1 MFAFVSPL
9 RYNSSMK
16 QTLTAKLKILPDQED
31 RQLLID
37 TMHAYTAA
45 CDFVSSHVFLFHDLS
60 LSSLNRELYRTIRGR
75 FGLRAQMAQSVLRTV
90 VAGYKAVLSSQHHW
104 IRIRFNKPQMDLVW
118 NRDYS
123 LNRDRTLFS
132 VGTLQGR
139 IKVPFFAKG
148 VDIDGRFGT
157 AKLVY
162 KHGRFFLHVPVTK
175 ELDEISAADV
185 TNVVGIDRGIR
196 FLVAAYDSEG
206 RSTFFSG
213 SAVKQKRAHYKALR
227 RELQQV
233 KTPSSRRRLKAI
245 GQRENRFVRDV
256 DHCISKALA
265 ENNPEG
271 TPFVLEDLTGIRA
284 ATERVRVRDRYVSV
298 SWAYYDLQQKL
309 VYKALK
315 NRQSVITVDPAYT
328 SQTCP
333 KCGHVS
339 RGNRDKKNHIFCCEH
354 CGYTSNDDRIG
365 AMNLHRMGTEYLMQ
379 CQGSMPSLTGSQSIG
394 PDVTTAA
401 TAVTNVGGRKADYH
415 GSVTSSL
422 LKASA

>member
-1 MFAFVSPL
+1 MFAFVSSL

-90 VAGYKAVLSSQHHW
+90 VAGYKAVLSGQHHW

-148 VDIDGRFGT
+148 VDID
-157 AKLVY
+157 
-162 KHGRFFLHVPVTK
+162 
-175 ELDEISAADV
+175 
-185 TNVVGIDRGIR
+185 RGIR
-196 FLVAAYDSEG
+196 FLAAAYDSEG

-271 TPFVLEDLTGIRA
+271 TLFVLEDLTGIRA

>member
-139 IKVPFFAKG
+139 IKVPFLAKG

-196 FLVAAYDSEG
+196 FLAAAYDSEG

-265 ENNPEG
+265 ENNPSAR
-271 TPFVLEDLTGIRA
+271 PPN
-284 ATERVRVRDRYVSV
+284 VSV
-298 SWAYYDLQQKL
+298 SGTGMSL
-309 VYKALK
+309 
-315 NRQSVITVDPAYT
+315 SPGPIM
-328 SQTCP
+328 TCSRSWSTRP
-333 KCGHVS
+333 LRIVS
-339 RGNRDKKNHIFCCEH
+339 P
-354 CGYTSNDDRIG
+354 
-365 AMNLHRMGTEYLMQ
+365 L
-379 CQGSMPSLTGSQSIG
+379 SQSIRPTPPRPARSAG
-394 PDVTTAA
+394 MCP
-401 TAVTNVGGRKADYH
+401 AVTATRRTISSAANTADTH
-415 GSVTSSL
+415 PMTTGS
-422 LKASA
+422 AP